1 MTYIPRQTYTADY
14 SSVNEKMSYGNRGN
28 RYGGG
33 GSYSGNRDRGYGRAP
48 MDSGPKPVEAGKE
61 YDVEIT
67 EISRR
72 GDGVAK
78 IQGFI
83 IFVKGARVG
92 EKVKIKVESVGPRFA
107 TATSLGASAEK
118 QAAENASSDSSVAEP
133 VQ

>member
-1 MTYIPRQTYTADY
+1 MPQYTQTTDY
-14 SSVNEKMSYGNRGN
+14 SSVSEKMSYGNRGS

-33 GSYSGNRDRGYGRAP
+33 GSYGGNRDRGYGRAP
-48 MDSGPKPVEAGKE
+48 MDSGPKPVETGKE

-118 QAAENASSDSSVAEP
+118 PAAENASSDSSVAEP

>member
-1 MTYIPRQTYTADY
+1 
-14 SSVNEKMSYGNRGN
+14 MSYGNRGN

-33 GSYSGNRDRGYGRAP
+33 SYGGNRDRGYGRAP
-48 MDSGPKPVEAGKE
+48 MNQGPKPVESGKE

-118 QAAENASSDSSVAEP
+118 PAAENASSDSAVTEP
-133 VQ
+133 VN

>member
-1 MTYIPRQTYTADY
+1 
-14 SSVNEKMSYGNRGN
+14 MSYGNRN

-33 GSYSGNRDRGYGRAP
+33 SYGGNDRFGRSS

-61 YDVEIT
+61 YDVEVT

-83 IFVKGARVG
+83 IFVKGAKVG
-92 EKVKIKVESVGPRFA
+92 DKVKIKVESVGPRFA
-107 TATSLGASAEK
+107 TATALGATAGKSED
-118 QAAENASSDSSVAEP
+118 AAKPADSSLTEP